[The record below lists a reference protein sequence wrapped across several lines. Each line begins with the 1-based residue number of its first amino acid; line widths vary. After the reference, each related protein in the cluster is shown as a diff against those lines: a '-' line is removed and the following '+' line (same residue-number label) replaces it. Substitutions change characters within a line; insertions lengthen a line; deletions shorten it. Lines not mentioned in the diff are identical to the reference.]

1 MLVVGDQQWFVGIS
15 CTIPLGF
22 FLLTWCSLCF
32 RDLQNQAF
40 STAMVE
46 AASGCGS
53 GDAAERSCS
62 GAGGFDPF
70 PP

>member
-1 MLVVGDQQWFVGIS
+1 MLVVGDEQWFVGVF

-32 RDLQNQAF
+32 RDSRKQAF
-40 STAMVE
+40 STAVVE

-53 GDAAERSCS
+53 GDAAECGCPS
-62 GAGGFDPF
+62 AGGFDPF
-70 PP
+70 PL